1 MSRGKE
7 SDGGWKKFIWD
18 SEKKEFL
25 GRTGSSWLKILAFY
39 VVFYG
44 FLAGIFIGTIQVL
57 LLTTSSY
64 KPTYQDRVAPPGLSH
79 TPKTL
84 KAEIEFTRDD
94 PKTYDEYVNAMDKF
108 LFKYNEENQKDPL
121 LFDDCGSTPTAPIMR
136 GSLDQSD
143 GGKKVCHF
151 YREWLGN
158 CSGLHDK
165 TYGYSEGK
173 PCFIVKINRIVSYLP
188 QPPQTND
195 SIPPEAHERVQP
207 NLIPIHCA
215 AKKEEDKD
223 KLGQVNYFGMDNTGG
238 FPLQYYPYYGKL
250 LQPQY
255 LQPLV
260 AVQFTN
266 LTVGSEL
273 RIECKAYGE
282 NIKYNDKDR
291 YQGRFEVKILVK
303 AR

>member
-1 MSRGKE
+1 TYKKMSRGKE
-7 SDGGWKKFIWD
+7 SDGGWKKFVWD

-44 FLAGIFIGTIQVL
+44 FLAGIFIGTIQ
-57 LLTTSSY
+57 
-64 KPTYQDRVAPPGLSH
+64 
-79 TPKTL
+79 
-84 KAEIEFTRDD
+84 
-94 PKTYDEYVNAMDKF
+94 
-108 LFKYNEENQKDPL
+108 
-121 LFDDCGSTPTAPIMR
+121 
-136 GSLDQSD
+136 
-143 GGKKVCHF
+143 
-151 YREWLGN
+151 
-158 CSGLHDK
+158 
-165 TYGYSEGK
+165 
-173 PCFIVKINRIVSYLP
+173 
-188 QPPQTND
+188 PPQTND
-195 SIPPEAHERVQP
+195 SIPPEAHEKVQP

-223 KLGQVNYFGMDNTGG
+223 KLGQVNYFGMANTGG

-282 NIKYNDKDR
+282 NIKYSDKDR

-303 AR
+303 VR